1 MDEKQLAKADKIAS
15 DIAAAASTFETEDE
29 WKAYF
34 GRPDATPREREMAE
48 KWGQRKQ
55 IEAQALG
62 LKDSIAARTP
72 EPSASRAGKIGD
84 DLRAG
89 RITQEQ
95 ADAELAKGEGV
106 TVNNNL
112 GGQQQ
117 AAAEQT
123 AQSADIVGQDI
134 QRARDASKDAW
145 LPTTGLVGGFLS
157 SIGGTGAH
165 DVASLLDT
173 IKANISFDKLQA
185 MKAASKTGGALG
197 AVSDTEIK
205 LLQST
210 LGSLEQS
217 QSHEQ
222 FIANLDR
229 LATQYKGIKDKA
241 DAATG
246 AQGGSAAAPAG
257 GQRKTKSGIVWEPA
271 GPR

>member
-1 MDEKQLAKADKIAS
+1 
-15 DIAAAASTFETEDE
+15 
-29 WKAYF
+29 
-34 GRPDATPREREMAE
+34 MAG

-134 QRARDASKDAW
+134 KRAKDASTNSW
-145 LPTTGLVGGFLS
+145 LPTTGLVGDFLS
-157 SIGGTGAH
+157 SVGGTGAH
-165 DVASLLDT
+165 DVHELLQT
-173 IKANISFDKLQA
+173 IKSNVSFDKLQQ

-222 FIANLDR
+222 FTQNLDR
-229 LATQYKGIKDKA
+229 LAAAYKVIKDKA
-241 DAATG
+241 DAAMA
-246 AQGGSAAAPAG
+246 AQGGSAAPPPSAG
-257 GQRKTKSGIVWEPA
+257 GQRRTKSGIVWEPA